1 MIHDAIV
8 IGGGPNGL
16 MAAIELASA
25 GKSVRLF
32 EANPEIG
39 GSARSAE
46 LTLPGFVHDICSAVH
61 PMAAGSP
68 CFARLSLGRY
78 GLRYVYPPAALAHPF
93 EDGSAI
99 VLTKSVEETGAFFEK
114 DCQAYKDLMA
124 PIAEGWSEL
133 AVDVLGPPRF
143 PRHPL
148 RTARFGWH
156 ALKPAKNL
164 ATDIFRSDKGRAV
177 FAGLAAHSCLAM
189 EQRGTS
195 AFGLI
200 LAGLAHA
207 IGWPVAAGGSQSI
220 SNALGAHLKAL
231 GGEIVTERSIV
242 SLQELPPANAIL
254 CDLTPRQLVRIAG
267 NSLPANFIR
276 KLSSYRYGA
285 GVFKMDWALSQ
296 PVPWKAKDCLS
307 AATVHLGSSF
317 NDILLSEREVINRSH
332 PERPFTIL
340 SQPTLF
346 DTSRAP
352 SGRHT
357 LWGYCHVPNG
367 SRVDMS
373 ERIEKQIER
382 FAPGFR
388 DCILARSV
396 MTTADLEVHNANL
409 IGGDINGG
417 SAELSQLLVR
427 PTWMWYSTP
436 RKDLFLCSSSTPP
449 GGGVHGLCGYYAA
462 QTALRK
468 WPTNRDTAD

>member
-1 MIHDAIV
+1 MIYDAIV
-8 IGGGPNGL
+8 IGAGPNGL

-25 GKSVRLF
+25 GKSVRIY
-32 EANPEIG
+32 EANPTIG

-61 PMAAGSP
+61 PMAASST
-68 CFARLSLGRY
+68 CFARLPLDRY

-99 VLTKSVEETGAFFEK
+99 VLTKSIEETGTSFEN
-114 DCQAYKDLMA
+114 DCQAYKELIA
-124 PIAEGWSEL
+124 PVAEHWSEL

-148 RTARFGWH
+148 RTARFGWS
-156 ALKPAKNL
+156 ALKPAKSL
-164 ATDIFRSDKGRAV
+164 ASAIFRSDRARAV
-177 FAGLAAHSCLAM
+177 FLGLAAHSGLAM
-189 EQRGTS
+189 DQQGTS

-207 IGWPVAAGGSQSI
+207 IGWPVAACGSQSI

-231 GGEIVTERSIV
+231 GGEIVTERRIV
-242 SLQELPPANAIL
+242 SVDELPQAKAIL
-254 CDLTPRQLVRIAG
+254 CDLTPRQLVSIAG
-267 NSLPANFIR
+267 NSLPADFSR

-296 PVPWKAKDCLS
+296 PVPWKAKECFTS
-307 AATVHLGSSF
+307 ATVHLGSSF
-317 NDILLSEREVINRSH
+317 SDILLSERQVIDGLH

-346 DTSRAP
+346 DPSRAP
-352 SGRHT
+352 GGRHT

-367 SRVDMS
+367 STVDMS

-396 MTTADLEVHNANL
+396 MTTADLEAHNANL
-409 IGGDINGG
+409 VGGDINGG

-427 PTWMWYSTP
+427 PTSMWYSTP
-436 RKDLFLCSSSTPP
+436 RQDLYLCSSSTPP
-449 GGGVHGLCGYYAA
+449 GGGVHGLCGYHAA

-468 WPTNRDTAD
+468 WPS